1 MFMSDGGHKRV
12 RKHFQNVDLC
22 IKTYMHTYLS
32 IYTIFIYMYMLYI
45 YIYIYILCM
54 FTPDGNV
61 HVFIYHLVTLI
72 CLLMVAFHHHVDEI
86 LNHKQKATKNFFIG
100 NCDVSFYIR
109 YSLIIHQLVHIN
121 LLHVPF
127 LKRCLF

>member
-32 IYTIFIYMYMLYI
+32 IYTIC
-45 YIYIYILCM
+45 IYIYILCM

-72 CLLMVAFHHHVDEI
+72 CLLMVAFHHHVDET

-100 NCDVSFYIR
+100 NYDVSFYIR

-127 LKRCLF
+127 F